1 MGFGAGGATAVELST
16 LFVAACPF
24 VNDEGKVDDGT
35 VVTNV
40 EDDKGT
46 PVAVAIGDVVAADI
60 V

>member
-40 EDDKGT
+40 EGT